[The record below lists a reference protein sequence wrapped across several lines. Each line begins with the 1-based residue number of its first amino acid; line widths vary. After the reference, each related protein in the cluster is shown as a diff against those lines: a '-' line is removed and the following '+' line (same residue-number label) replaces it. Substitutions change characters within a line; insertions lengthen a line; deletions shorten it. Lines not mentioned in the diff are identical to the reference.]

1 MCYGENGT
9 VKFFETLADNN
20 YSMMQIKKKIEWWE
34 NFRVTQV
41 YYLKQWFFTGVF
53 DVSVRQTWCP
63 KENLKEIKIPG
74 WKSVVGYN
82 FERGTWLDHPFKV
95 WLNLAEWLQKIF
107 NWFFV
112 KISLINMHVFVKNR
126 QNAKSFFK
134 SCNTS

>member
-41 YYLKQWFFTGVF
+41 YYYLKQWFFTGVF

-82 FERGTWLDHPFKV
+82 FERGPDLTIPSRFG
-95 WLNLAEWLQKIF
+95 
-107 NWFFV
+107 
-112 KISLINMHVFVKNR
+112 
-126 QNAKSFFK
+126 
-134 SCNTS
+134 